1 MPVYHIG
8 THIPIVHT
16 MTEDRAESHLHSLE
30 LSLYLFCPE
39 EHSMLDFPAV
49 EETIGRCLAPYKDRL
64 LNELPEFRDGAS
76 IEQIGEV
83 FFPRLS
89 QAVAAYGLRL
99 DRLEIGETPL
109 RTYIIRRAD
118 GEEANTTGKGT

>member
-1 MPVYHIG
+1 MPTYHIG
-8 THIPIVHT
+8 AHIPIVHT
-16 MTEDRAESHLHSLE
+16 MTENRSESHLHSLE
-30 LSLYLFCPE
+30 LSLYLFYPE
-39 EHSMLDFPAV
+39 RSMLDFPAV
-49 EETIGRCLAPYKDRL
+49 EKAIDRCLDPYKDRL

-89 QAVAAYGLRL
+89 QAAAAYGLRL

-118 GEEANTTGKGT
+118 GEEAYSTGKGT